1 MYYCSALPLC
11 AFYPHVKTVLCS
23 CKICLGDQ
31 MSSSGLL
38 CSGRLHSEVILLTF
52 LPSSMF
58 QEVFLSPFFPQMQ
71 KEVGQSHN
79 IFLKS
84 KNCQWVATKICNL
97 QTDSSFELGWNNH
110 SVEEVLGVVGKF
122 IPQAFLLVI
131 PVVPFISFHSSFTF
145 CPYTWYIFYYIFQV
159 HKSLNS

>member
-1 MYYCSALPLC
+1 MHTYQIPAKGFLRHKTPDAGQKRSIITSGLAVRYYKFQAEFIFQIVHMYYCSALPLY

-97 QTDSSFELGWNNH
+97 QTDSSFELG
-110 SVEEVLGVVGKF
+110 
-122 IPQAFLLVI
+122 
-131 PVVPFISFHSSFTF
+131 
-145 CPYTWYIFYYIFQV
+145 
-159 HKSLNS
+159 